1 MNQMDQLEVFKN
13 NKASKFFYWGIRIGM
28 GITFILSGTKKLPGI
43 KFTALPL
50 ENPVGSYFNA
60 MYETGFY
67 WNFIGY
73 FQILIGLF
81 IFFNR
86 FVVISILSMMPVTI
100 NIFLVSIALNMRGT
114 PIITTAMVLGNLFL
128 LLWHFKNYKTL
139 FVRPI

>member
-1 MNQMDQLEVFKN
+1 MYRLEIFK
-13 NKASKFFYWGIRIGM
+13 KKKVLKFFYWCIRIGM
-28 GITFILSGTKKLPGI
+28 GITFILSGTKKLPGV

-50 ENPVGSYFNA
+50 DNPVGSFFNA

-86 FVVISILSMMPVTI
+86 FVVISSLFMMPVTI

-114 PIITTAMVLGNLFL
+114 PIVTTAMVLGNLFL
-128 LLWHFKNYKTL
+128 LLWHFKNYRTL